1 MRIIRFLMDYYL
13 DDPYQIARRENL
25 VIVLAHFFLLIF
37 FLVFN
42 IPVLIYFDVFSIIF
56 YIAMRALIETR
67 KILLYEILTY
77 SQVLVF
83 MTIGSV
89 FLGNRAGFFFYTM
102 ILMPLTFLLNYA
114 FRRDNIRSF
123 HPISVSLGLLVIG
136 LAVSSYMDVHKPIIK
151 EVSIVLILLYSLNV
165 IFAFIGIAYYMMMF
179 LEMTKKYEGI
189 WASRAETDNLTR
201 IGNRYFLDTK
211 IHNLFENNEVEK
223 SWIAMLDIDDFKKFN
238 DTYGHDCGDYV
249 LRRVSYII
257 KETCHGC
264 TVGRWG
270 GEEFL
275 IIGSEPEDDPKK
287 IMETVRNNIY
297 KENFIYEKQIMHVT
311 VTIGAARYEDGDTVE
326 SWIKMADSKNYEGK
340 NQGKN
345 CVIL

>member
-25 VIVLAHFFLLIF
+25 VMVLAHFFLLIF
-37 FLVFN
+37 FLVFD
-42 IPVLIYFDVFSIIF
+42 IPILLYFDIFSIVF
-56 YIAMRALIETR
+56 YISMRALIETR
-67 KILLYEILTY
+67 KIFLYEILAY

-89 FLGNRAGFFFYTM
+89 LLGNRAGFFYYTM

-114 FRRDNIRSF
+114 FRR
-123 HPISVSLGLLVIG
+123 VS
-136 LAVSSYMDVHKPIIK
+136 H
-151 EVSIVLILLYSLNV
+151 
-165 IFAFIGIAYYMMMF
+165 
-179 LEMTKKYEGI
+179 
-189 WASRAETDNLTR
+189 
-201 IGNRYFLDTK
+201 
-211 IHNLFENNEVEK
+211 
-223 SWIAMLDIDDFKKFN
+223 
-238 DTYGHDCGDYV
+238 
-249 LRRVSYII
+249 II

-275 IIGSEPEDDPKK
+275 IIGSEPEDEPKK
-287 IMETVRNNIY
+287 IMETVRNNIS
-297 KENFIYEKQIMHVT
+297 KENFTYEKQIMHVM